1 MARPWDARRRDMEGA
16 SMKVK
21 KVKNI
26 VKKAEKK
33 IAKLRPKGKKSSD
46 KKKQ

>member
-1 MARPWDARRRDMEGA
+1 MEGA

-21 KVKNI
+21 KL

>member
-1 MARPWDARRRDMEGA
+1 MEGA

-21 KVKNI
+21 KI

-33 IAKLRPKGKKSSD
+33 IAKLRPQNKRSSD
-46 KKKQ
+46 KKKK